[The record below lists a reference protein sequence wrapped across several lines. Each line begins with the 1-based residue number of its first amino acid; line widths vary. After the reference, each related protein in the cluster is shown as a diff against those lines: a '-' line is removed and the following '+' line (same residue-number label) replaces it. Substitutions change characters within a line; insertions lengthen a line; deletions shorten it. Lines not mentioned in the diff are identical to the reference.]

1 VSHQFGYWIELQ
13 GTKFGEEEEQWIHA
27 LPLGEY
33 EHPVYGKMKF
43 DPDTV
48 KQYADNVNSK
58 VRGIDLDIDYD
69 HKEKT
74 SKAAGWVKEAKV
86 QPDGLHLRVKW
97 TPEGAKAVKDGEYR
111 YFSPEFQDAW
121 KDAHGVEHKNV
132 LFGGALTNRPYLK
145 DLMPVNLSEINEP
158 PKEEGDGMDPALLR
172 QLLGLEAN
180 ATNDQVT
187 AKIAELQNGPTPP
200 SPPAPPAPPAPV
212 EPAKDEPVLTGAA
225 LTEAFAKM
233 LDEHPMFKALKESVE
248 ITQRNQQLAEVRG
261 RLEKVT
267 NKQGG
272 RAFVLPP
279 SVIDAVAEAS
289 VSGDPVKLSEGM
301 VTAFE
306 QFARTGMVELGER
319 GRVNGGSNE
328 KDATQVLAER
338 VQAKM
343 ASHLQAT
350 GKPLH
355 QTEAIR
361 MVCAEDPELYMSY
374 REDSYAG
381 GKGE

>member
-1 VSHQFGYWIELQ
+1 VTHQFGYWIELQ

-33 EHPVYGKMKF
+33 EHPVYGTMKF
-43 DPDTV
+43 DPETV
-48 KQYADNVNSK
+48 QQYADNVNSK
-58 VRGIDLDIDYD
+58 VRGIDLDVDYD
-69 HKEKT
+69 HKDKNG
-74 SKAAGWVKEAKV
+74 KAAGWVKEAKV

-111 YFSPEFQDAW
+111 YFSPEFQDSW

-158 PKEEGDGMDPALLR
+158 PKEEGDGMDPALIR

-180 ATNDQVT
+180 ATNEQVT
-187 AKIAELQNGPTPP
+187 AKIAELKNGPTPP
-200 SPPAPPAPPAPV
+200 APPTPPTPPAPPKE
-212 EPAKDEPVLTGAA
+212 EPALTGAA
-225 LTEAFAKM
+225 LAEAFNKM
-233 LDEHPMFKALKESVE
+233 LSEHPLFKQMAESIE
-248 ITQRNQQLAEVRG
+248 QTQRNQQLAEVKN
-261 RLEKVT
+261 RLGKVT

-279 SVIDAVAEAS
+279 AVIDAVAEAS
-289 VSGDPVKLSEGM
+289 TSSDPVKLSEGM

-306 QFARTGMVELGER
+306 HFARTGMVELGER
-319 GRVNGGSNE
+319 GRVGGGSGE
-328 KDATQVLAER
+328 KDSTQILAER
-338 VQAKM
+338 VQAKQ
-343 ASHLQAT
+343 AAHLQAT
-350 GKPLH
+350 GKALH
-355 QTEAIR
+355 TTEAIR